1 MDALQET
8 GTPRMSGMKK
18 PDSELG
24 MGCDI
29 TRRDLIHDTGLAA
42 LGLSLP
48 LGGFSA
54 GCSGPTDDYYPPTRI
69 GLRGSEPGSFETA
82 HALAREGKSFAA
94 PVDLDEKWD
103 LVVVGA
109 GISGLAAA
117 HYYRQKF
124 GANARILILENHD
137 DFGGHA
143 RRNEFHQGG
152 QMRLSLGGTHNLEY
166 WKFSDTVNALMD
178 ELGVDEDE
186 MRRNQEFRYGRNGKR
201 GVALWFDADTYGEN
215 KLVTGVSMEESDPET
230 MGRFIDEFPISPTAR
245 EQLKRFYGARSNV
258 LEGMTETEA
267 GAYLSGTSYTDFL
280 REHGG
285 LGDEAVQ
292 LFGNTTHGSYGLEVH
307 NLSAAEALDDGLPGL
322 QLLGQGAPTGEWDY
336 PVAMFPDG
344 NASVAR
350 LLVHKLIPEVAPGTN
365 ANNIALAQFDYRR
378 LDSPGSPVRLRLN
391 STVINA
397 VNINATNT
405 GGGVAVTYIN
415 DGEPQRVKTRHCV
428 MACYHVII
436 PHLCPD
442 LPEAQKA
449 AQKYQVKR
457 PLLLTNVLIRSSEAM
472 DKLGIAG
479 VDCPG
484 RMHGSVFMFKGLN
497 TGGYRHA
504 FADTGPVPLTMWG
517 SLSPPEGVVGLKNEM
532 RASRARMLELSF
544 EDYEREVRTVLD
556 GLLGPAG
563 FDVRRDILAITVNR
577 WPHGYSHDYLDLWDP
592 DWPEGRA
599 PHQIA
604 SRPHGNITMANS
616 DAGADAYTH
625 VAIDEA
631 YRAVQELG

>member
-1 MDALQET
+1 L
-8 GTPRMSGMKK
+8 KK
-18 PDSELG
+18 SDTELG
-24 MGCDI
+24 MGRDI
-29 TRRDLIHDTGLAA
+29 TRRDLIHDAGVAT

-48 LGGFSA
+48 LAGLSA
-54 GCSGPTDDYYPPTRI
+54 GCSGPTGDNYPPTRT
-69 GLRGSEPGSFETA
+69 GLRGSQPGSFETA
-82 HALAREGKSFAA
+82 HALAREGKSFAS
-94 PVDLDEKWD
+94 PVDLDETWD

-117 HYYRQKF
+117 YYYRQKF
-124 GANARILILENHD
+124 GADARILVLENHD

-152 QMRLSLGGTHNLEY
+152 QMRLSLGGTHNLEH
-166 WKFSDTVNALMD
+166 WQFSDTVNTLMD
-178 ELGVDEDE
+178 ELGVNVQD
-186 MRRNQEFRYGRNGKR
+186 MRRNQEFRYGRNGKN
-201 GVALWFDADTYGEN
+201 GAALWFDAETYGEN
-215 KLVTGVSMEESDPET
+215 KLLTGVSLEESDPET
-230 MGRFIDEFPISPTAR
+230 MVRLIDEFPVSEAAR
-245 EQLKRFYGARSNV
+245 EQLKRLYSARSNV
-258 LEGMTETEA
+258 LEGMTEAQAE
-267 GAYLSGTSYTDFL
+267 AYLRKTSYTDFL

-285 LGDEAVQ
+285 LGDEAIQ
-292 LFGNTTHGSYGLEVH
+292 LYGNTTHGSYGMEVH
-307 NLSAAEALDDGLPGL
+307 NLSVAEALDDGLPGFN
-322 QLLGQGAPTGEWDY
+322 LLGKDSPTQEWSY

-350 LLVHKLIPEVAPGTN
+350 LLVHKLVPEVAPGTH
-365 ANNIALAQFDYRR
+365 AGNIALAQFDYAR
-378 LDSPGSPVRLRLN
+378 LDSPGAPVRLRLN

-397 VNINATNT
+397 ANT
-405 GGGVAVTYIN
+405 VDGVAVTYIN
-415 DGEPQRVKTRHCV
+415 GGKPLRVKSRHCV

-442 LPEAQKA
+442 LPEEQKA

-472 DKLGIAG
+472 DRLGIAG

-504 FADTGPVPLTMWG
+504 FADTGPVPLTLWG
-517 SLSPPEGVVGLKNEM
+517 SISPPAGVTGLKNEM

-544 EDYEREVRTVLD
+544 ADYEREVRTVLD

-563 FDVRRDILAITVNR
+563 FDVQRDILAITVNR

-592 DWPEGRA
+592 EWAEGQA
-599 PHQIA
+599 PHLIA

-631 YRAVQELG
+631 YRAVRELG